1 MAVKFVK
8 DEVLREQALER
19 FKEDPLEG
27 YLKLKRFTTFL
38 DKTYSILPNKAYTEI
53 NEEEWEEIL
62 SEALGNKR
70 IISYIL
76 NSCQFYV

>member
-38 DKTYSILPNKAYTEI
+38 DKTYSIDRK
-53 NEEEWEEIL
+53 
-62 SEALGNKR
+62 S
-70 IISYIL
+70 
-76 NSCQFYV
+76 VV

>member
-27 YLKLKRFTTFL
+27 YLKLKRFTTIL
-38 DKTYSILPNKAYTEI
+38 DKTKSILPNKA
-53 NEEEWEEIL
+53 
-62 SEALGNKR
+62 
-70 IISYIL
+70 
-76 NSCQFYV
+76 